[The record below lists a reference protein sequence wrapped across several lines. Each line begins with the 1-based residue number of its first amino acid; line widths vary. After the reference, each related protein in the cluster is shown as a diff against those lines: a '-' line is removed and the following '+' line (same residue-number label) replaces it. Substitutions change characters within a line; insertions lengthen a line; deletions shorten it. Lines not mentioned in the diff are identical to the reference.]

1 MRVIL
6 FFIFL
11 FISQSLIHGQAD
23 HQIVIGTIDSLQS
36 DILGEQRKIWVYV
49 PNGNNQDIYA
59 KQNYPVVY
67 LLDGP
72 GHFLSV
78 VGMIHQLSTTN
89 GNTLCPEM
97 IVVGI
102 ENTNRSRD
110 LTPTKSTDGPLAEN
124 SGGGENFIAFL
135 EKELMPFV
143 EANYPTQPYRMLI
156 GHSLGGLTA
165 MHVLLHHS
173 DLFNAYISIDPSM
186 WWDDRNLLSEATTLL
201 KEKDYSGKSL
211 YLGIA
216 NTMPEDMTLKKL
228 KKDTSEVTNHQ
239 RAIFDL
245 SKVLDK
251 NQQNGLR
258 YRYKYYEADDHGSVP
273 LITEYDALRFIFDFF
288 SFDLHPAALNDSTNM
303 VGDDIENHFKIVSEK
318 MGYTVYPPE
327 NLINGLGYMA
337 MQNENMKQAEYF
349 FKMNVSHYPESFN
362 VYDSLGDYYVAME
375 DKANAIQSFKQALK
389 IRENVFSR
397 NKLEG
402 LMKN

>member
-1 MRVIL
+1 MR
-6 FFIFL
+6 IFL
-11 FISQSLIHGQAD
+11 FFLLLLASQTLLHGQAVN
-23 HQIVIGTIDSLQS
+23 QIIIGTIDSLQS
-36 DILGEQRKIWVYV
+36 EILGEQRKVWVYV
-49 PNGNNQDIYA
+49 PNGGDQDICS
-59 KQNYPVVY
+59 KQKYPVVY

-102 ENTNRSRD
+102 ENTVRSRD
-110 LTPTKSTDGPLAEN
+110 LTPTETSEGPLAEN

-135 EKELMPFV
+135 EKELMPYV
-143 EANYPTQPYRMLI
+143 EAHYPTQPYRMLI

-165 MHVLLHHS
+165 MHILLHHP

-186 WWDDRNLLSEATTLL
+186 WWDDRHLLSEAGDLL
-201 KEKDYSGKSL
+201 KEKDFTGKSL

-216 NTMPEDMTLKKL
+216 NTMPADMSLKKL
-228 KKDTSEVTNHQ
+228 KKDTSEATNHQ
-239 RAIFDL
+239 RSILDL
-245 SKVLDK
+245 SKLLDK
-251 NQQNGLR
+251 NPQNGLR
-258 YRYKYYEADDHGSVP
+258 YRYKYYQDDDHGSVP

-288 SFDLHPAALNDSTNM
+288 SFEIDLEAFNDTTKM
-303 VGDDIENHFKIVSEK
+303 VGDDIEDHFNNVSEK
-318 MGYTVYPPE
+318 MGYTVHPPE
-327 NLINGLGYMA
+327 NMVNSLGYMA
-337 MQNENMKQAEYF
+337 MRNENMQQAEYF

-375 DKANAIQSFKQALK
+375 DKENAIQSFKQALA

-402 LMKN
+402 LLKH

>member
-1 MRVIL
+1 MRFTFGYFL
-6 FFIFL
+6 FFICL
-11 FISQSLIHGQAD
+11 TSSYAQSD

-36 DILGEQRKIWVYV
+36 EILGEQRRVWVYV
-49 PNGNNQDIYA
+49 PNGSDQDIYS
-59 KQNYPVVY
+59 KQKYPVVY

-110 LTPTKSTDGPLAEN
+110 LTPTKSTDGPLADN
-124 SGGGENFIAFL
+124 SGGGENFIAFM
-135 EKELMPFV
+135 EKELMPYI

-165 MHVLLHHS
+165 IHVLLHHP
-173 DLFNAYISIDPSM
+173 DLFNACISIDPSM
-186 WWDDRNLLSEATTLL
+186 WWDDRHLLSEAATLFR
-201 KEKDYSGKSL
+201 EENFSGKSL

-228 KKDTSEVTNHQ
+228 KKDTSDATNHQ

-245 SKVLDK
+245 SQLLDK
-251 NQQNGLR
+251 NQKNGLR
-258 YRYKYYEADDHGSVP
+258 YRYKYYEDDDHGSVP

-288 SFDLHPAALNDSTNM
+288 SFDINAEALNDSTNM
-303 VGDDIENHFKIVSEK
+303 VGDAIEDHFKIVSEK

-349 FKMNVSHYPESFN
+349 FKMNVRHYPESFN

-375 DKANAIQSFKQALK
+375 DKEHAIQSFKEALK

-402 LMKN
+402 LLKN